1 MPELRVVAVSNDGTR
16 LVLKAADNTEYTLPI
31 DERLRAAVRN
41 DRARLGQIEIEVE
54 NHLRPRDIQA
64 RIRAGATAEEV
75 AQFAGIPVERVR
87 RFEGPVLAE
96 RAFMA
101 ERARKTPVR
110 RPGETAGPQ
119 LGDAVAERL
128 LLRGADK
135 DAVRWD
141 SWRRDDGT
149 WEVLL
154 VYRVAGETHSASWT
168 YDPPRRLVQ
177 AVDDEARALLGE
189 TDDTPEPSTPFVPR
203 IARLP
208 RDGERADRAPAPR
221 SASDGETDS
230 LTSLLEAV
238 PSFRGDLIV
247 PEQPGPPAA
256 SAGPV
261 EEQEDDDAAAR
272 GGPAPAASAGS
283 TYADVLMPRSVG
295 GHRERL
301 TGSTDRQAEADGVR
315 PGRRAAVPSWDEIVF
330 GTRRKKKD

>member
-1 MPELRVVAVSNDGTR
+1 MPDLRVVAVSNDGTR

-54 NHLRPRDIQA
+54 SHMRPRDIQA

-75 AQFAGIPVERVR
+75 AQLAGIPVERVR

-110 RPGETAGPQ
+110 RQGESTGPP
-119 LGDAVAERL
+119 LGEAVRERL
-128 LLRGADK
+128 LLRGAEK
-135 DAVRWD
+135 DSDLWD
-141 SWRRDDGT
+141 SWRRDDGV

-154 VYRVAGETHSASWT
+154 VYRVAGEPHSASWT

-177 AVDDEARALLGE
+177 AVDDEARALIGE
-189 TDDTPEPSTPFVPR
+189 SFDQPEPTFPFVPR

-208 RDGERADRAPAPR
+208 RDRTQPRDDGHDAAPAAEER
-221 SASDGETDS
+221 DS

-238 PSFRGDLIV
+238 PSFRGDMVV
-247 PEQPGPPAA
+247 PEAPAA
-256 SAGPV
+256 SAPEP
-261 EEQEDDDAAAR
+261 EEDEAAEAAP
-272 GGPAPAASAGS
+272 PAPAASAGAA
-283 TYADVLMPRSVG
+283 YADILMPRSVA
-295 GHRERL
+295 GHRDRL
-301 TGSTDRQAEADGVR
+301 VGSTDRQAEADGVR
-315 PGRRAAVPSWDEIVF
+315 PGRRATVPSWDEIVF
-330 GTRRKKKD
+330 GSRRKKQD